1 MSRKKIVNGL
11 VLFVAFLLPVLGCTQ
26 DRTPDTLRH
35 AASGFLF
42 EEGTKLKLGQGTMP
56 DGSFKYI
63 RINSASLMSYN
74 SSIQNAANSA
84 NALPPSFG
92 GKNAEVARLELRGT
106 KKIGFSPYAILKLGM
121 PMRYECDIDNAIA
134 AGELI
139 IPGYDPKGA
148 SAPKASPT
156 SIADE
161 LKKLKELLDA
171 GAITKEEY
179 DAMKKKLIG
188 N

>member
-1 MSRKKIVNGL
+1 MR
-11 VLFVAFLLPVLGCTQ
+11 LFALIFCLLSNFTFAQ
-26 DRTPDTLRH
+26 DLTPDTLRH

-63 RINSASLMSYN
+63 KINSASLMSYYGN
-74 SSIQNAANSA
+74 SPNAANSA

-106 KKIGFSPYAILKLGM
+106 RKTGYSPYAILKLGM

-148 SAPKASPT
+148 GAPKAAPMSL
-156 SIADE
+156 ADE